1 MKRKLGVSSKNKLD
15 QKGMVIALYHQHKKA
30 LKKYKTRDLA
40 QQRPPRPEPGSRAII
55 FVVRSTME
63 KQCARS
69 RADRVMSPL
78 TPSKPNGQY
87 VVKIARSS
95 SSGYVG
101 SPAMFKGGWWMDSHA
116 ATLSIL
122 QNRFR
127 ESVISSLATN
137 HLLAQY
143 NVGHII
149 PRGSSG
155 VVYLHI
161 VDAIEVYRLGYALLS
176 HSIPRNDPHVDEG
189 AMSKQAAMLADWVA
203 GCYAVTDPR
212 GHEEDFLKELWEP
225 ASVEWMAMIL
235 RATHSM

>member
-1 MKRKLGVSSKNKLD
+1 
-15 QKGMVIALYHQHKKA
+15 
-30 LKKYKTRDLA
+30 
-40 QQRPPRPEPGSRAII
+40 
-55 FVVRSTME
+55 
-63 KQCARS
+63 
-69 RADRVMSPL
+69 
-78 TPSKPNGQY
+78 
-87 VVKIARSS
+87 
-95 SSGYVG
+95 
-101 SPAMFKGGWWMDSHA
+101 MFKGGWWMDSHA

-122 QNRFR
+122 QNQFR

-149 PRGSSG
+149 LRGSSG

-212 GHEEDFLKELWEP
+212 GYEEDFLKELWEP
-225 ASVEWMAMIL
+225 ASVE
-235 RATHSM
+235 

>member
-40 QQRPPRPEPGSRAII
+40 QQRPPRPEPGSRGII
-55 FVVRSTME
+55 FMSSISLHLRIAITIAIVATVVKHPTIQRT
-63 KQCARS
+63 S
-69 RADRVMSPL
+69 RYRVMSPL

-87 VVKIARSS
+87 VVKIARLSS
-95 SSGYVG
+95 SRYVG
-101 SPAMFKGGWWMDSHA
+101 SLAMFKGGC
-116 ATLSIL
+116 
-122 QNRFR
+122 
-127 ESVISSLATN
+127 SLATN
-137 HLLAQY
+137 YLLAQY

-176 HSIPRNDPHVDEG
+176 YSIPRNDPHVDEG

-235 RATHSM
+235 RATHSI

>member
-1 MKRKLGVSSKNKLD
+1 
-15 QKGMVIALYHQHKKA
+15 
-30 LKKYKTRDLA
+30 
-40 QQRPPRPEPGSRAII
+40 
-55 FVVRSTME
+55 
-63 KQCARS
+63 
-69 RADRVMSPL
+69 MSPL